1 MTATKE
7 SIRNMIDYLSR
18 SYELTREEAYV
29 LCSVAADVRVHEVV
43 DRPNWVVGTMISQ
56 DIFQG

>member
-7 SIRNMIDYLSR
+7 SVRNMVDYLTTG
-18 SYELTREEAYV
+18 YGLTREEAYV

-43 DRPNWVVGTMISQ
+43 DKPNWVVGTMILR
-56 DIFQG
+56 DIFPS